1 MSKKPV
7 IITLLVIAAIA
18 AGGWY
23 WYSHKSGSGD
33 DKKPKGPQAVVTA
46 AVEARDI
53 TSTINAVGSLIAGEA
68 AAIHAEVSG
77 QVQEVLFEEG
87 KPVKKGDTLIK
98 MDSSLIETEYA
109 KAKAALDVA
118 AATFQR
124 DDKLKSG
131 GFVAGQQ
138 WDVSR
143 ADYRAAQAAVSNAE
157 ILLTKSTIKAPFD
170 GVAGLR
176 SFSPG
181 DYATAGQE
189 LTNVV
194 ALDPLKIEFTVP
206 EKDYATV
213 KQGQKISFNVD
224 AFPDRKFTGEIYA
237 IDPRINPEN
246 RNFTV
251 KATIP
256 NTDGALR
263 PGMYARIGIETQTR
277 QAVPMIPEEAVI
289 PQGSDSYVFTIN
301 GSKAQRKKITL
312 GERQAGSV
320 EVREGLTAGDKVIT
334 AGTMK
339 LKDGSDVAEQKQDA
353 APAPAPAKAE

>member
-33 DKKPKGPQAVVTA
+33 DKKPKGPQAVITA
-46 AVEARDI
+46 LVEAKDL
-53 TSTINAVGSLIAGEA
+53 TSTITTVGSLIAGEA

-77 QVQEVLFEEG
+77 QVQEVMFEEG
-87 KPVKKGDTLIK
+87 QPVKKGDTLIK
-98 MDSSLIETEYA
+98 MDSSLVETEYA

-157 ILLTKSTIKAPFD
+157 ILLTKSVIKAPFD

-194 ALDPLKIEFTVP
+194 SLDPLKLEFTVP

-213 KQGQKISFNVD
+213 KQGQKITFLVD
-224 AFPDRKFTGEIYA
+224 AFPDRKFTGDIYA
-237 IDPRINPEN
+237 IDPRVNPEN

-256 NTDGALR
+256 NADGHLR
-263 PGMYARIGIETQTR
+263 PGMYARIAIETQTR
-277 QAVPMIPEEAVI
+277 TAVPMVPEEAI
-289 PQGSDSYVFTIN
+289 MPQGADSYVFTIS

-320 EVREGLTAGDKVIT
+320 EVRDGLKAGDKVIT
-334 AGTMK
+334 AGLMK
-339 LKDGSDVAEQKQDA
+339 LKDGSDVTEQKPEA
-353 APAPAPAKAE
+353 TPAKAEK

>member
-1 MSKKPV
+1 MGKKSIV
-7 IITLLVIAAIA
+7 ILLAVLVAIA
-18 AGGWY
+18 FGGWY
-23 WYSHKSGSGD
+23 WHSHKSAATD
-33 DKKPKGPQAVVTA
+33 DKKPKGPQPVVTA
-46 AVEARDI
+46 TVEAKDV
-53 TSTINAVGSLIAGEA
+53 TSTINTVGSLIAGEA

-98 MDSSLIETEYA
+98 MDSSLIETEYE

-118 AATFQR
+118 SATFQR

-143 ADYRAAQAAVSNAE
+143 AGYRAAQAAVSNAE
-157 ILLTKSTIKAPFD
+157 ILMIKSVIKAPFD

-176 SFSPG
+176 NFSPG
-181 DYATAGQE
+181 DYATAGLE

-194 ALDPLKIEFTVP
+194 SLNPLKLEFSVP
-206 EKDYATV
+206 EKDYAAV
-213 KQGQKISFNVD
+213 KPGQKITFVVD
-224 AFPDRKFTGEIYA
+224 AFPRQDFSGEIFA

-256 NTDGALR
+256 NDDSRLR
-263 PGMYARIGIETQTR
+263 PGMYARIKIETQTR
-277 QAVPMIPEEAVI
+277 KDVPMMPEEAVI
-289 PQGSDSYVFTIN
+289 PQGSDSYVFVIN
-301 GSKAQRKKITL
+301 GTKAQRKKITL
-312 GERQAGSV
+312 GERQAGTV
-320 EVREGLTAGDKVIT
+320 EVVEGLMTGDRVIT
-334 AGTMK
+334 AGVMK
-339 LKDGSDVAEQKQDA
+339 LKDGSDVAEQKA
-353 APAPAPAKAE
+353 GTPAPAKAE

>member
-1 MSKKPV
+1 MAKKPV
-7 IITLLVIAAIA
+7 IITLLVIAAIV

-23 WYSHKSGSGD
+23 WHSHKSGSTD
-33 DKKPKGPQAVVTA
+33 EKKPKGPQPVITA
-46 AVEARDI
+46 IVEARDL
-53 TSTINAVGSLIAGEA
+53 TSTITTVGSLIAGEA

-77 QVQEVLFEEG
+77 QVLEVLFEEG

-143 ADYRAAQAAVSNAE
+143 ADYRAAQAAVANAE
-157 ILLTKSTIKAPFD
+157 ILVTKSVIKAPFD

-194 ALDPLKIEFTVP
+194 SLDPLKLEFTVP

-213 KQGQKISFNVD
+213 KQRQKITFLVD
-224 AFPDRKFTGEIYA
+224 AFPDMKFTGEIYA

-256 NTDGALR
+256 NTDGHLR
-263 PGMYARIGIETQTR
+263 PGMYARIAIETQTR
-277 QAVPMIPEEAVI
+277 QAVPMLPEEAVM
-289 PQGSDSYVFTIN
+289 PQGTDSYVFTIN
-301 GSKAQRKKITL
+301 GAKAQRKKVTL

-320 EVREGLTAGDKVIT
+320 EIREGLKAGDKVIT
-334 AGTMK
+334 AGLMK
-339 LKDGSDVAEQKQDA
+339 LKDGSDVTEQKPEA
-353 APAPAPAKAE
+353 TPAKAEK

>member
-46 AVEARDI
+46 TVEARDL
-53 TSTINAVGSLIAGEA
+53 TSTISTVGSLIAGES

-77 QVQEVLFEEG
+77 QVQEVMFEEG

-157 ILLTKSTIKAPFD
+157 ILMTKSTIKAPFD

-189 LTNVV
+189 LTSVV
-194 ALDPLKIEFTVP
+194 SLDPLKLEFTVP
-206 EKDYATV
+206 EKDYAAV
-213 KQGQKISFNVD
+213 KQGQKISFTVD
-224 AFPDRKFTGEIYA
+224 AFPDQKFSGDIYA
-237 IDPRINPEN
+237 IDPRINPDN

-256 NTDGALR
+256 NAEGALR
-263 PGMYARIGIETQTR
+263 PGMYARIAIVTQTR
-277 QAVPMIPEEAVI
+277 SAVPMLPEEAI
-289 PQGSDSYVFTIN
+289 MPQGTDSYVYTIN
-301 GSKAQRKKITL
+301 GNKAQRTKITI

-320 EVREGLTAGDKVIT
+320 EVREGLKAGDKVIT
-334 AGTMK
+334 AGLMK
-339 LKDGSDVAEQKQDA
+339 LKDGSDVAEQPVEAA
-353 APAPAPAKAE
+353 APVPAKAE

>member
-1 MSKKPV
+1 MTKKPV
-7 IITLLVIAAIA
+7 IISLLVIAAIA

-23 WYSHKSGSGD
+23 WYSHKSAGGD
-33 DKKPKGPQAVVTA
+33 EKKPKGPQAVVTA
-46 AVEARDI
+46 VVEARDI

-77 QVQEVLFEEG
+77 QIQEVLFEEG

-157 ILLTKSTIKAPFD
+157 ILVTKAVIKAPFD

-176 SFSPG
+176 NFSPG

-194 ALDPLKIEFTVP
+194 SLDPLKLEFTVP

-213 KQGQKISFNVD
+213 KQDQKINFMVD
-224 AFPDRKFTGEIYA
+224 AFPDRKFTGDIYA

-256 NTDGALR
+256 NSDGALR
-263 PGMYARIGIETQTR
+263 PGMYARISIETQTR
-277 QAVPMIPEEAVI
+277 QAVPMLPEQAI
-289 PQGSDSYVFTIN
+289 MPQGTDNYVYTIN
-301 GSKAQRKKITL
+301 GNKAQRKKITI
-312 GERQAGSV
+312 GERQNGSV
-320 EVREGLTAGDKVIT
+320 EVREGLKAGDKVIT
-334 AGTMK
+334 AGLMK
-339 LKDGSDVAEQKQDA
+339 LKDGSEVAEQKPDA
-353 APAPAPAKAE
+353 TAAPAPAKAE

>member
-1 MSKKPV
+1 MSKKSAV
-7 IITLLVIAAIA
+7 ITLLVIAAIA

-23 WYSHKSGSGD
+23 WYSHKSGNTEE
-33 DKKPKGPQAVVTA
+33 KKPKGPQTVITA
-46 AVEARDI
+46 TVEARDV
-53 TSTINAVGSLIAGEA
+53 TSTINTVGSLIAGES

-77 QVQEVLFEEG
+77 QVLEVLFEEG

-157 ILLTKSTIKAPFD
+157 ILLTKSVIKAPFD

-194 ALDPLKIEFTVP
+194 SLDPLKLEFTAP

-213 KQGQKISFNVD
+213 KQGQKIIFLVD
-224 AFPDRKFTGEIYA
+224 AFPDRKFSGEIYA

-256 NTDGALR
+256 NADGQLR
-263 PGMYARIGIETQTR
+263 PGMYARISIETQTR
-277 QAVPMIPEEAVI
+277 NDVPMLPEEAI
-289 PQGSDSYVFTIN
+289 MPQGTDSYVFTIN
-301 GSKAQRKKITL
+301 GSKAQRKKITI
-312 GERQAGSV
+312 GERQAGLV
-320 EVREGLTAGDKVIT
+320 EVRAGLKAGDKVIT
-334 AGTMK
+334 AGLMK
-339 LKDGSDVAEQKQDA
+339 LKDGSDVTEQKPEA
-353 APAPAPAKAE
+353 TPAPAKAEK